1 MDVSNQRRGGFWCGF
16 VVVFHRISW

>member
-1 MDVSNQRRGGFWCGF
+1 LYISNQRRGGFWCGV

>member
-1 MDVSNQRRGGFWCGF
+1 MDVSNQRWGGFWCGF